1 MFHAATC
8 AACPLLNQCMANPPK
23 KTGRTVRKSDYEKE
37 YQATREKAKTPEYK
51 AIKKEHPKIERKLS
65 ELVNCHGAR
74 RARYWGQPK
83 VLCQQLWI
91 AFTVNIKR
99 IIKLKSRV
107 PEAVIVPSGKLI

>member
-1 MFHAATC
+1 
-8 AACPLLNQCMANPPK
+8 MANPPK

-37 YQATREKAKTPEYK
+37 YQSTREKAKTPEYK

-74 RARYWGQPK
+74 RARYWGLAK

-91 AFTVNIKR
+91 AFTVNVKR
-99 IIKLKSRV
+99 IIKLKKQATAAASC
-107 PEAVIVPSGKLI
+107 PAAA